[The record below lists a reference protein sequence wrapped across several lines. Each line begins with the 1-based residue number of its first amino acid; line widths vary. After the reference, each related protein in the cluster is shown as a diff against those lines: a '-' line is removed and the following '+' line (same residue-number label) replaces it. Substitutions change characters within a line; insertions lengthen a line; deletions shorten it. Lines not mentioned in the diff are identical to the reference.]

1 MELHG
6 GNIYDKSVNL
16 DFSIS
21 VNPFG
26 LPEKVRKEAFRGVE
40 MAEHYPDSFAKVHQR
55 IFWNNRK

>member
-26 LPEKVRKEAFRGVE
+26 LPEKVRK
-40 MAEHYPDSFAKVHQR
+40 
-55 IFWNNRK
+55 